1 MCIDADFDNAV
12 KDGEGVEDTVLADI
26 FKQALGNDKLIIKFE
41 NLKSTV
47 PAFIITDEYM
57 RRYSEMGQMYGMTDG
72 VLAQTMV
79 VNLASPIIAKMKD
92 LDSDRQ
98 HFVANYVYSL
108 ALLSFKKLD
117 VNELDKFINANIYL
131 LDNYM
136 K

>member
-1 MCIDADFDNAV
+1 MRIDTDFDGAV
-12 KDGEGVEDTVLADI
+12 KSGDSLEDSALAEI
-26 FKQALGNDKLIIKFE
+26 IKTAIGNDKLTIKFE

-72 VLAQTMV
+72 KLAQTMV
-79 VNLASPIIAKMKD
+79 VNLASPIVKRMKE
-92 LDSDRQ
+92 LDNERQ
-98 HFVANYVYSL
+98 NFVANYIYSL

-117 VNELDKFINANIYL
+117 ENELDKFINANIYL
-131 LDNYM
+131 LDHYI